1 MTKPLTNKFIPL
13 GLLFL
18 MLGGLSVA
26 FAQTSTAPAAADA
39 TPPAANVTDAVTP
52 QQMRTQAQTFLPQ
65 MDQSAQT
72 VRRQLEQSRE
82 ARDVVKVLC
91 LNDKL
96 NQIDVA
102 IRAARDRMPVLTSA
116 LDKNDSENSRHEF
129 AVLQVLRDR
138 VRTLVQESN
147 QCIGEEAGFVG
158 ESKVIVSIDPGIP
171 SNDPT
176 VFPSDTS
183 VISFLPSLSATPCDQ
198 ALNPMESYL
207 RFA

>member
-1 MTKPLTNKFIPL
+1 MTKTSSNRLIPAVL
-13 GLLFL
+13 IFT
-18 MLGGLSVA
+18 MVGGFSVA
-26 FAQTSTAPAAADA
+26 LAQSATSGSN
-39 TPPAANVTDAVTP
+39 ANVVAPIGGTTDTNSP
-52 QQMRTQAQTFLPQ
+52 QMMRSQSLTFLPQ

-82 ARDVVKVLC
+82 SRDVVKVLC

-102 IRAARDRMPVLTSA
+102 IRAARDRMPTLTAA
-116 LDKNDSENSRHEF
+116 LDKNDAENSRHEF

-158 ESKVIVSIDPGIP
+158 ESKVIVNIDPGIP
-171 SNDPT
+171 SNDQT
-176 VFPSDTS
+176 V
-183 VISFLPSLSATPCDQ
+183 LPSQTDTII
-198 ALNPMESYL
+198 ALPIPISPNQ
-207 RFA
+207 

>member
-1 MTKPLTNKFIPL
+1 MTKPSTNKLIPF

-26 FAQTSTAPAAADA
+26 FAQTPTVKAADVTPAPANA
-39 TPPAANVTDAVTP
+39 TDAVTP
-52 QQMRTQAQTFLPQ
+52 QQMRVQAQTFLPQ

-102 IRAARDRMPVLTSA
+102 TRAARDRMPVLTAA

-171 SNDPT
+171 SNDQT
-176 VFPSDTS
+176 LFPSDTS
-183 VISFLPSLSATPCDQ
+183 VIFIPPSVVSTT
-198 ALNPMESYL
+198 
-207 RFA
+207 R

>member
-1 MTKPLTNKFIPL
+1 MTGPSINRLAPWGL
-13 GLLFL
+13 GFLL
-18 MLGGLSVA
+18 LGGLSVA
-26 FAQTSTAPAAADA
+26 FAQSATGANNASDRLPAPA
-39 TPPAANVTDAVTP
+39 TETQTP
-52 QQMRTQAQTFLPQ
+52 QQMRAQVQAFLPQ

-72 VRRQLEQSRE
+72 VRRQLEQARE

-102 IRAARDRMPVLTSA
+102 IRAARDRVPVLTVA
-116 LDKNDSENSRHEF
+116 LDQNDTDNSRHEF

-176 VFPSDTS
+176 QFPSDTT
-183 VISFLPSLSATPCDQ
+183 VIFVTP
-198 ALNPMESYL
+198 PIVSTT
-207 RFA
+207 R

>member
-1 MTKPLTNKFIPL
+1 MTKPSINRLAPL
-13 GLLFL
+13 GLSALL
-18 MLGGLSVA
+18 LCGLSVA
-26 FAQTSTAPAAADA
+26 FAQSATSNVS
-39 TPPAANVTDAVTP
+39 ANVQAAPTSDVLTP
-52 QQMRTQAQTFLPQ
+52 QQMRAQSQSFLPQ

-102 IRAARDRMPVLTSA
+102 IRAARDRMPILTSA
-116 LDKNDSENSRHEF
+116 LDKNEAENSRHEF

-176 VFPSDTS
+176 LFPSDTTT
-183 VISFLPSLSATPCDQ
+183 VIVQPPPASAI
-198 ALNPMESYL
+198 
-207 RFA
+207 R

>member
-1 MTKPLTNKFIPL
+1 MTKPSKNKLIPAA
-13 GLLFL
+13 LLFL
-18 MLGGLSVA
+18 SLGGLSVA
-26 FAQTSTAPAAADA
+26 FAQTTTAKVAADA
-39 TPPAANVTDAVTP
+39 TVPTNNGTDAVTP
-52 QQMRTQAQTFLPQ
+52 QQMRAQSQTFLPQ

-82 ARDVVKVLC
+82 SRDVVKVLC

-102 IRAARDRMPVLTSA
+102 IRAARDRMPVLTVA
-116 LDKNDSENSRHEF
+116 LDKNDAENSRHEF

-171 SNDPT
+171 SNDQT
-176 VFPSDTS
+176 LFPSDTT
-183 VISFLPSLSATPCDQ
+183 VIFVPPAVLSNTK
-198 ALNPMESYL
+198 
-207 RFA
+207 

>member
-1 MTKPLTNKFIPL
+1 
-13 GLLFL
+13 
-18 MLGGLSVA
+18 
-26 FAQTSTAPAAADA
+26 
-39 TPPAANVTDAVTP
+39 
-52 QQMRTQAQTFLPQ
+52 

-102 IRAARDRMPVLTSA
+102 IRAARDRVPILTSA
-116 LDKNDSENSRHEF
+116 LDKNETENSRHEF

-176 VFPSDTS
+176 LFPSDTNTVFVPPNVAS
-183 VISFLPSLSATPCDQ
+183 NT
-198 ALNPMESYL
+198 
-207 RFA
+207 R

>member
-1 MTKPLTNKFIPL
+1 MTKPSTNKILPA
-13 GLLFL
+13 GLFVL

-26 FAQTSTAPAAADA
+26 FAQTAATTRATEVAPGGNAGEA
-39 TPPAANVTDAVTP
+39 TTP
-52 QQMRTQAQTFLPQ
+52 QQMRVQAQTFLPQ

-102 IRAARDRMPVLTSA
+102 IRAARDRMPILTSA
-116 LDKNDSENSRHEF
+116 LDKNDVENSRHEF

-158 ESKVIVSIDPGIP
+158 ESKVIVTIDPGIP
-171 SNDPT
+171 ANDPT
-176 VFPSDTS
+176 VFPSDTT
-183 VISFLPSLSATPCDQ
+183 VIFVPPQVSSI
-198 ALNPMESYL
+198 N
-207 RFA
+207 R

>member
-1 MTKPLTNKFIPL
+1 MKKTSSNRLVPAALV
-13 GLLFL
+13 GLLMASF
-18 MLGGLSVA
+18 GVA
-26 FAQTSTAPAAADA
+26 FAQSATSPNSVSASAPAS
-39 TPPAANVTDAVTP
+39 TPVDAVTP

-82 ARDVVKVLC
+82 SRDVVKVLC

-102 IRAARDRMPVLTSA
+102 IRAARDRMPVLMAA
-116 LDKNDSENSRHEF
+116 LDKDDAENSRHEF

-171 SNDPT
+171 SNDQT
-176 VFPSDTS
+176 V
-183 VISFLPSLSATPCDQ
+183 LPSQQETVIVLAQPATGTK
-198 ALNPMESYL
+198 
-207 RFA
+207 

>member
-1 MTKPLTNKFIPL
+1 MTKTSSNKFIPL
-13 GLLFL
+13 GLAALIL
-18 MLGGLSVA
+18 CGLGVA
-26 FAQTSTAPAAADA
+26 AAQTAAATGAADA
-39 TPPAANVTDAVTP
+39 TPPTTGASPDAVPP
-52 QQMRTQAQTFLPQ
+52 QQMRAQAQTFLPQ

-72 VRRQLEQSRE
+72 VRRQLEQARE

-102 IRAARDRMPVLTSA
+102 IRAARDRMPVLTAA
-116 LDKNDSENSRHEF
+116 LDKNDAENARHEF

-147 QCIGEEAGFVG
+147 QCIVEEAGFVG

-176 VFPSDTS
+176 VFPSDTG
-183 VISFLPSLSATPCDQ
+183 VIFVPPAIVS
-198 ALNPMESYL
+198 NP
-207 RFA
+207 R

>member
-1 MTKPLTNKFIPL
+1 MTMTSTNKLIPAAL
-13 GLLFL
+13 VVLT
-18 MLGGLSVA
+18 LGGLGIAS
-26 FAQTSTAPAAADA
+26 AQNATSAASTTSPGAAPASN
-39 TPPAANVTDAVTP
+39 PAEVTP
-52 QQMRTQAQTFLPQ
+52 QQMRIQAQTFLPQ

-82 ARDVVKVLC
+82 SRDVVKVLC

-102 IRAARDRMPVLTSA
+102 IRAARDRMPALVAA
-116 LDKNDSENSRHEF
+116 LDKNDTDNSRHEF

-158 ESKVIVSIDPGIP
+158 ESKVIVAIDPGIP
-171 SNDPT
+171 SNDQTILP
-176 VFPSDTS
+176 PQQDTI
-183 VISFLPSLSATPCDQ
+183 ISLPPPASPIQ
-198 ALNPMESYL
+198 
-207 RFA
+207 

>member
-1 MTKPLTNKFIPL
+1 MTKPSKNKLIPAAL
-13 GLLFL
+13 MFL
-18 MLGGLSVA
+18 SLGGLSAA
-26 FAQTSTAPAAADA
+26 FAQTSTAKVATDTAVPVNNAAE
-39 TPPAANVTDAVTP
+39 AVTP
-52 QQMRTQAQTFLPQ
+52 QQMRTQSQTFLPQ

-82 ARDVVKVLC
+82 SRDVVKVLC

-102 IRAARDRMPVLTSA
+102 IRAARDRMPVLNAA
-116 LDKNDSENSRHEF
+116 LDKNDAENSRHEF

-171 SNDPT
+171 SNDQT
-176 VFPSDTS
+176 LFPSDTS
-183 VISFLPSLSATPCDQ
+183 VIFVPPAIVSNT
-198 ALNPMESYL
+198 
-207 RFA
+207 R

>member
-1 MTKPLTNKFIPL
+1 MNKPSNKKLIPA

-18 MLGGLSVA
+18 LLGGLGVA
-26 FAQTSTAPAAADA
+26 FAQTPTATGA
-39 TPPAANVTDAVTP
+39 TDTSVPTSSNSAEAVTP
-52 QQMRTQAQTFLPQ
+52 QQMRAQSQTFLPQ

-102 IRAARDRMPVLTSA
+102 IRAARDRMPVLTVA
-116 LDKNDSENSRHEF
+116 LDKNDADNSRHEF

-158 ESKVIVSIDPGIP
+158 ESKVIVNIDQGIP
-171 SNDPT
+171 SNDQTQFPT
-176 VFPSDTS
+176 DTS
-183 VISFLPSLSATPCDQ
+183 VIFVPPNIVSNTG
-198 ALNPMESYL
+198 
-207 RFA
+207 R

>member
-1 MTKPLTNKFIPL
+1 MI
-13 GLLFL
+13 
-18 MLGGLSVA
+18 GGFGVA
-26 FAQTSTAPAAADA
+26 FAQSAASGSN
-39 TPPAANVTDAVTP
+39 ANVVAPTGGTLDTNTP
-52 QQMRTQAQTFLPQ
+52 QQMRSQSLNFLPQ

-82 ARDVVKVLC
+82 SRDVVKVLC

-102 IRAARDRMPVLTSA
+102 IRAARDRMPTLTAA
-116 LDKNDSENSRHEF
+116 LDKNDAENSRHEF

-158 ESKVIVSIDPGIP
+158 ESKVIVNIDPGIP
-171 SNDPT
+171 SNDQT
-176 VFPSDTS
+176 V
-183 VISFLPSLSATPCDQ
+183 LPSQTDTII
-198 ALNPMESYL
+198 ALPPPVSPTQ
-207 RFA
+207 

>member
-1 MTKPLTNKFIPL
+1 MTKTSSTRLIPAVL
-13 GLLFL
+13 IATIV
-18 MLGGLSVA
+18 GGFSVA
-26 FAQTSTAPAAADA
+26 FAQSAASGSNGNVVAPVDG
-39 TPPAANVTDAVTP
+39 TPDTNTP
-52 QQMRTQAQTFLPQ
+52 QQMRSQSLSFLPQ

-82 ARDVVKVLC
+82 SRDVVKVLC

-102 IRAARDRMPVLTSA
+102 IRAARDRMPTLTAS
-116 LDKNDSENSRHEF
+116 LDTNDAENSRHEF

-158 ESKVIVSIDPGIP
+158 ESKVIVNIDPGIP
-171 SNDPT
+171 SNDQT
-176 VFPSDTS
+176 VVPSQTTT
-183 VISFLPSLSATPCDQ
+183 IIALPPPVSPNQ
-198 ALNPMESYL
+198 
-207 RFA
+207 

>member
-1 MTKPLTNKFIPL
+1 MIKPSTNRLASI
-13 GLLFL
+13 GLSFL
-18 MLGGLSVA
+18 ILGGLSVA
-26 FAQTSTAPAAADA
+26 FAQSPTNSSAPTAAAQ
-39 TPPAANVTDAVTP
+39 PAVGSEVVGP
-52 QQMRTQAQTFLPQ
+52 QQMRAQAQSFLPQ

-102 IRAARDRMPVLTSA
+102 IRAARDRIPVLMAA
-116 LDKNDSENSRHEF
+116 LDKNETENSRHEF
-129 AVLQVLRDR
+129 AVLQVLRER

-176 VFPSDTS
+176 LFPSDTG
-183 VISFLPSLSATPCDQ
+183 VIFVPPAVVSGTK
-198 ALNPMESYL
+198 
-207 RFA
+207 

>member
-1 MTKPLTNKFIPL
+1 MTMTSSNKLIPAALIALT
-13 GLLFL
+13 
-18 MLGGLSVA
+18 LGGLGMAS
-26 FAQTSTAPAAADA
+26 AQNAAPATSASVVAPSSPAD
-39 TPPAANVTDAVTP
+39 VTP
-52 QQMRTQAQTFLPQ
+52 QQMRIQAQTFLPQ

-82 ARDVVKVLC
+82 SRDVVKVLC

-102 IRAARDRMPVLTSA
+102 IRAARDRMPALNAA
-116 LDKNDSENSRHEF
+116 LDKNDTDNSRHEF

-158 ESKVIVSIDPGIP
+158 ESKVIVNIDPGIP
-171 SNDPT
+171 TNDQT
-176 VFPSDTS
+176 V
-183 VISFLPSLSATPCDQ
+183 LPSQTDTVIVLPPPASPN
-198 ALNPMESYL
+198 L
-207 RFA
+207 

>member
-1 MTKPLTNKFIPL
+1 MTKPLTNKIIPL

-26 FAQTSTAPAAADA
+26 FAQTSTVKGAADT
-39 TPPAANVTDAVTP
+39 TPPAANATDVVTP
-52 QQMRTQAQTFLPQ
+52 QQMRAQAQTFLPQ

-183 VISFLPSLSATPCDQ
+183 VIFVPPQLVSNT
-198 ALNPMESYL
+198 M
-207 RFA
+207 

>member
-1 MTKPLTNKFIPL
+1 MTMTSRTKLIPTALL
-13 GLLFL
+13 GLL
-18 MLGGLSVA
+18 LGGFGIAS
-26 FAQTSTAPAAADA
+26 AQSGSSAASTSA
-39 TPPAANVTDAVTP
+39 AVTASTPTDLGP
-52 QQMRTQAQTFLPQ
+52 QQMRAQAQTFLPQ

-82 ARDVVKVLC
+82 SRDVVKVLC

-102 IRAARDRMPVLTSA
+102 IRAARDRMPALSAA
-116 LDKNDSENSRHEF
+116 LDKNDTDNSRHEF

-158 ESKVIVSIDPGIP
+158 ESKVIVNIDPAIP
-171 SNDPT
+171 SNDQT
-176 VFPSDTS
+176 V
-183 VISFLPSLSATPCDQ
+183 LPSQTDTVI
-198 ALNPMESYL
+198 ALPPPASPN
-207 RFA
+207 R

>member
-1 MTKPLTNKFIPL
+1 MTKPSTNKLIPL

-18 MLGGLSVA
+18 VLGGLSVA
-26 FAQTSTAPAAADA
+26 FAQTSPANGATEVAPATGGA
-39 TPPAANVTDAVTP
+39 TEAVSP
-52 QQMRTQAQTFLPQ
+52 QQMRAQAQTFLPQ

-102 IRAARDRMPVLTSA
+102 IRAARDRMPVLMSA
-116 LDKNDSENSRHEF
+116 LDKNDVENSRHEF

-138 VRTLVQESN
+138 VRSLVQESN

-158 ESKVIVSIDPGIP
+158 ESKVIVTIEPGIP
-171 SNDPT
+171 TNDQT
-176 VFPSDTS
+176 VFPSETS
-183 VISFLPSLSATPCDQ
+183 VIIVEPPPSSVT
-198 ALNPMESYL
+198 
-207 RFA
+207 R

>member
-1 MTKPLTNKFIPL
+1 MTKPSINKLIPV

-26 FAQTSTAPAAADA
+26 FAQTSTATPDVAPPANNGPDA
-39 TPPAANVTDAVTP
+39 TTP
-52 QQMRTQAQTFLPQ
+52 QQMRVQAQTFMPQ

-82 ARDVVKVLC
+82 SRDVVKVLC

-102 IRAARDRMPVLTSA
+102 IRAARDRMPVLTLA
-116 LDKNDSENSRHEF
+116 LDKNDAENSRHEF

-158 ESKVIVSIDPGIP
+158 ESKVIVTIDPGIP

-176 VFPSDTS
+176 LFPSDTS
-183 VISFLPSLSATPCDQ
+183 VIFVPPQVTSLT
-198 ALNPMESYL
+198 
-207 RFA
+207 R

>member
-1 MTKPLTNKFIPL
+1 MTKPSNKKLIPA

-18 MLGGLSVA
+18 LLGGLSVA
-26 FAQTSTAPAAADA
+26 FAQTPTAKGSADV
-39 TPPAANVTDAVTP
+39 TPPTSNGTDAVTP
-52 QQMRTQAQTFLPQ
+52 QQMRAQAQTFLPQ

-102 IRAARDRMPVLTSA
+102 IRAARDRMPVLTAA
-116 LDKNDSENSRHEF
+116 LDKNDAENSRHEF

-138 VRTLVQESN
+138 VRTLMQESN

-171 SNDPT
+171 SNDQT
-176 VFPSDTS
+176 AFPSDTS
-183 VISFLPSLSATPCDQ
+183 VIFVSARGC
-198 ALNPMESYL
+198 
-207 RFA
+207 

>member
-1 MTKPLTNKFIPL
+1 MTKTSSKRLIPAVL
-13 GLLFL
+13 AALI
-18 MLGGLSVA
+18 LGGFSVA
-26 FAQTSTAPAAADA
+26 FAQNAVSATSAPVVAPAGNAAA
-39 TPPAANVTDAVTP
+39 DAVTP
-52 QQMRTQAQTFLPQ
+52 QQMRTQASTFLPQ

-82 ARDVVKVLC
+82 SRDVVKVLC

-102 IRAARDRMPVLTSA
+102 IRAARDRMPALTAA
-116 LDKNDSENSRHEF
+116 LDKNDAENSRHEF

-158 ESKVIVSIDPGIP
+158 ESKIIVNIDPGIP
-171 SNDPT
+171 SNDQT
-176 VFPSDTS
+176 LVPSQQDT
-183 VISFLPSLSATPCDQ
+183 IIALPPPVSAI
-198 ALNPMESYL
+198 Y
-207 RFA
+207 

>member
-1 MTKPLTNKFIPL
+1 MTKTSSNRLIPVVL
-13 GLLFL
+13 IAT
-18 MLGGLSVA
+18 MVGGLGVA
-26 FAQTSTAPAAADA
+26 FAQSAASSSN
-39 TPPAANVTDAVTP
+39 ANVDAPIGGAPDTNTP
-52 QQMRTQAQTFLPQ
+52 QMMMSQSLTFLPQ

-82 ARDVVKVLC
+82 SRDVVKVLC

-102 IRAARDRMPVLTSA
+102 IRAARDRMPTLTAA
-116 LDKNDSENSRHEF
+116 LDKNDAENSRHEF

-158 ESKVIVSIDPGIP
+158 ESKVIVNIDPGIP
-171 SNDPT
+171 SNDQT
-176 VFPSDTS
+176 VVPSQTNT
-183 VISFLPSLSATPCDQ
+183 IIALPIPVSPIQ
-198 ALNPMESYL
+198 
-207 RFA
+207 

>member
-1 MTKPLTNKFIPL
+1 MTMTSNKKLVPIAMV
-13 GLLFL
+13 GL
-18 MLGGLSVA
+18 MLCGLGVASAQNGAASNASVA
-26 FAQTSTAPAAADA
+26 VTSRSSNDLG
-39 TPPAANVTDAVTP
+39 P
-52 QQMRTQAQTFLPQ
+52 QQMKAQAQTFLPQ

-82 ARDVVKVLC
+82 SRDVVKVLC

-102 IRAARDRMPVLTSA
+102 IRAARDRMPALNAA
-116 LDKNDSENSRHEF
+116 LDKSDTENSRHEF

-158 ESKVIVSIDPGIP
+158 ESKVIVNIDPGIP
-171 SNDPT
+171 SNDQT
-176 VFPSDTS
+176 V
-183 VISFLPSLSATPCDQ
+183 LPSQTDTIISLPPPVSP
-198 ALNPMESYL
+198 N
-207 RFA
+207 R

>member
-1 MTKPLTNKFIPL
+1 MTKPSTNKLLPA

-18 MLGGLSVA
+18 LLGGLGVA
-26 FAQTSTAPAAADA
+26 YAQTLQAKATDDVGARSTSGAEAIS
-39 TPPAANVTDAVTP
+39 P
-52 QQMRTQAQTFLPQ
+52 QQMRIQAQTFLPQ
-65 MDQSAQT
+65 MDQAAQT
-72 VRRQLEQSRE
+72 ARRQLEQSRE

-102 IRAARDRMPVLTSA
+102 IRASRDRMPVLMAA
-116 LDKNDSENSRHEF
+116 LDKNDAENSRHEF

-171 SNDPT
+171 SNDT
-176 VFPSDTS
+176 TQFPSDTS
-183 VISFLPSLSATPCDQ
+183 VIFVPPSVASMTK
-198 ALNPMESYL
+198 
-207 RFA
+207 